1 MKRLSIGK
9 IRGLQHLKTVG
20 ADRLKRLIDIAS
32 RHAVPWYKKLG
43 LAAHEL
49 AYTSEKWYKEY

>member
-1 MKRLSIGK
+1 MYIDDERERVQYLS
-9 IRGLQHLKTVG
+9 TVG
-20 ADRLKRLIDIAS
+20 TDRLKRLTEIAS
-32 RHAVPWYKKLG
+32 RYAVPWYQKLG